1 MTGSAQAV
9 GDVSDATST
18 LTKRQQPRI
27 TDIATGQDITDVQGP
42 TDIRPQKP
50 QQPRIYDSNTLADI
64 TDVQGPTD
72 PRSSA
77 PFPGQSRQQPTITD
91 MGRPDLKTQPMS
103 ITDMETGQDITGR
116 YPAARPS
123 APSTRTRAGA
133 RALGRAVTRVAA
145 PVGTAIDFGMAGNRI
160 GTEGDIYGADQRQ
173 FAADERAGR
182 VPGRGILDPLNQDSI
197 SQKAGTFVSRV
208 GSGVADRIRSTAGR
222 VVDDVKS
229 GRVFAPGGL
238 SRSMA
243 NAAMDNVTGVVD
255 TLASGFSR
263 GSSRELDNTQSTGS
277 MREPDAI
284 AQGKPLTMA
293 DRARLVA
300 QRTGAGTRELE
311 IRRERGAKA
320 ADKATQSQPDR
331 ASESEIGRDPN
342 NPDAPREFRRQY
354 KRDIP
359 SPFDR

>member
-1 MTGSAQAV
+1 VTGSAQAV
-9 GDVSDATST
+9 GDASDAIST
-18 LTKRQQPRI
+18 HGKVQQKYEQQGKI
-27 TDIATGQDITDVQGP
+27 TNQ
-42 TDIRPQKP
+42 
-50 QQPRIYDSNTLADI
+50 
-64 TDVQGPTD
+64 
-72 PRSSA
+72 SS
-77 PFPGQSRQQPTITD
+77 
-91 MGRPDLKTQPMS
+91 
-103 ITDMETGQDITGR
+103 
-116 YPAARPS
+116 AARPS
-123 APSTRTRAGA
+123 APSTQTRSGA

-145 PVGTAIDFGMAGNRI
+145 PVATAIDFGMAGNQI
-160 GTEGDIYGADQRQ
+160 ATKGDIYGAEQGQ
-173 FAADERAGR
+173 FADAERAGR

-197 SQKAGTFVSRV
+197 LQKAGTFVSRV
-208 GSGVADRIRSTAGR
+208 GSSVADRIRSTAGGI
-222 VVDDVKS
+222 VDDVKS
-229 GRVFAPGGL
+229 GRIFAPGGL

-243 NAAMDNVTGVVD
+243 KATIDNLSGVPD

-277 MREPDAI
+277 MREPDAV

-320 ADKATQSQPDR
+320 AEKATQSQPDR

-342 NPDAPREFRRQY
+342 NPDAPTEFRRQY

>member
-9 GDVSDATST
+9 SDASDVVSVGKRGQRDTQQGKITNQSST
-18 LTKRQQPRI
+18 
-27 TDIATGQDITDVQGP
+27 V
-42 TDIRPQKP
+42 
-50 QQPRIYDSNTLADI
+50 
-64 TDVQGPTD
+64 
-72 PRSSA
+72 
-77 PFPGQSRQQPTITD
+77 
-91 MGRPDLKTQPMS
+91 
-103 ITDMETGQDITGR
+103 
-116 YPAARPS
+116 RPS
-123 APSTRTRAGA
+123 APSTQTRSGA

-145 PVGTAIDFGMAGNRI
+145 PVGTAVDFGMAGNRI

-208 GSGVADRIRSTAGR
+208 GSSVADRIKSTAGG

-229 GRVFAPGGL
+229 GRVFAPGGIQ
-238 SRSMA
+238 RSLA
-243 NAAMDNVTGVVD
+243 NAAINSATGVVD
-255 TLASGFSR
+255 TLESGFGR

-284 AQGKPLTMA
+284 AQDKPLTMA

-331 ASESEIGRDPN
+331 ASESDMGRDPN
-342 NPDAPREFRRQY
+342 NPDPPTEFKRQY

>member
-1 MTGSAQAV
+1 MKSFLKHLNEVSFSQPGGSGLPKRYYSNPDEGGVVTGSAQAV
-9 GDVSDATST
+9 SDVSDATST
-18 LTKRQQPRI
+18 ITKRQR
-27 TDIATGQDITDVQGP
+27 P
-42 TDIRPQKP
+42 T
-50 QQPRIYDSNTLADI
+50 
-64 TDVQGPTD
+64 
-72 PRSSA
+72 
-77 PFPGQSRQQPTITD
+77 
-91 MGRPDLKTQPMS
+91 

-197 SQKAGTFVSRV
+197 SQKAGTFVSRI
-208 GSGVADRIRSTAGR
+208 GSSVADGIKSTAGGI
-222 VVDDVKS
+222 VDDVKS

-243 NAAMDNVTGVVD
+243 NAAMNSATGVVD

-284 AQGKPLTMA
+284 AQDKPLTMA

-320 ADKATQSQPDR
+320 AEKATQQT
-331 ASESEIGRDPN
+331 I
-342 NPDAPREFRRQY
+342 
-354 KRDIP
+354 
-359 SPFDR
+359 